1 MWLSNSAGNQISA
14 GDRYQFCRPL
24 FHIQR
29 INLQEI
35 ESSHMHIRQLPYTF
49 LFVFF
54 LSIWSDAAL
63 QAQQLGGYSEAS
75 VENQDIVKAAKIA
88 VAVES
93 KKSRK
98 RLTLLSVLHAQS
110 QVVAGVNYKICLRVK
125 VRGRTKTS
133 EAIVYRNLQQAYS
146 LTSWEWKA
154 CPSKS

>member
-1 MWLSNSAGNQISA
+1 
-14 GDRYQFCRPL
+14 
-24 FHIQR
+24 
-29 INLQEI
+29 
-35 ESSHMHIRQLPYTF
+35 MHIRQLPYTF

-110 QVVAGVNYKICLRVK
+110 QVVAGVNYKICLRVRG
-125 VRGRTKTS
+125 RGRTKTA
-133 EAIVYRNLQQAYS
+133 EAVVYRNLQQAYS
-146 LTSWEWKA
+146 LTSWEWKT
-154 CPSKS
+154 CPSKL